1 MTRVR
6 EMPFTKKTAA
16 GANGAGQQV
25 SVETIA
31 QDIAAAIIDRRLP
44 PGTWLREEAVGKVY
58 SVSRTK
64 VRAALVM
71 LAKDKLIENIPDKG
85 CFVCQPS
92 VQEAREVFSV
102 RRILEAEVVR
112 LLIERASQQDYERL
126 ARHVQYEREA
136 LHAPLADQRGPAGRN
151 GHSSTR
157 EKLLGDFHV
166 VLAETV
172 GNHTLAEL
180 VREMVARSSLIAM
193 LYRTT
198 NDPQCSSQEH
208 EEFLAFCRSGNVQA
222 AVACMD
228 AHLLRIEA
236 NLQLETQRPNGRP
249 LDLVNALLA

>member
-1 MTRVR
+1 MTRLR
-6 EMPFTKKTAA
+6 EMPFTAA
-16 GANGAGQQV
+16 RPSASDGPGGQHV
-25 SVETIA
+25 SVEAIA
-31 QDIAAAIIDRRLP
+31 QDIAAAIIERRLP
-44 PGTWLREEAVGKVY
+44 PGTWLREQALGKVY

-71 LAKDKLIENIPDKG
+71 LSKDKLIENIPDKG

-92 VQEAREVFSV
+92 VQEAREVFGV

-112 LLIERASQQDYERL
+112 LLIERASLQDYERL
-126 ARHVQYEREA
+126 AQHVQREREA
-136 LHAPLADQRGPAGRN
+136 LH
-151 GHSSTR
+151 SSYRPVVSAARTSTATTR

-172 GNHTLAEL
+172 GNSTLAEL

-193 LYRTT
+193 LYHTT

-208 EEFLAFCRSGNVQA
+208 EEFLQLCRSGNVDA
-222 AVACMD
+222 AVQSMD

-236 NLQLETQRPNGRP
+236 NLQLDERPADRP
-249 LDLVNALLA
+249 LNLVSALLT